1 MTRGY
6 VKCQLGP
13 IMLNYTY
20 KKTNTEKSEA
30 TYRAILATVPVTF
43 TRNFNGRVHTSMHD
57 VTNVPGE
64 SIVKLG
70 KAVGNP
76 FEPGSCAAR
85 GLKKKIQLHN
95 EKHKLYK

>member
-1 MTRGY
+1 MIRGY
-6 VKCQLGP
+6 VKYQLGP

-20 KKTNTEKSEA
+20 ENTNTEKSEA
-30 TYRAILATVPVTF
+30 TYRAILATVPSNSVTF

-85 GLKKKIQLHN
+85 GLKKNSTAQRKT
-95 EKHKLYK
+95 